1 MPPSLIGFD
10 AGTIEING
18 VTITLKDPSMLDN
31 IELRLATSGG
41 FTKIQRKKGI
51 KALNEDDSDDETT
64 TFEQTL
70 IYLPIFTRYHSALV
84 LKIRKK
90 GLLHLST
97 LALGTV
103 WLRDLIDNHTDGIV
117 KATLWKG
124 GDLQELKE
132 NYSKPEENIVGS
144 QAEAIGE
151 VELRVVFKPG
161 VADVHEKGMQEDL
174 DTRKLWEEYVIMKR
188 EGLRQNIG
196 RQDMV
201 VQVGGLQNTNT
212 GSANTI

>member
-10 AGTIEING
+10 TGTIEING

-41 FTKIQRKKGI
+41 FTKIKRKSI
-51 KALNEDDSDDETT
+51 LARNEDDSDDETK
-64 TFEQTL
+64 TFQQTL
-70 IYLPIFTRYHSALV
+70 IYLPILTRYHSALV
-84 LKIRKK
+84 LKIRRK
-90 GLLHLST
+90 GLLHRST

-132 NYSKPEENIVGS
+132 NYSLPEGNVVGS

-161 VADVHEKGMQEDL
+161 VADVHEKGMQEDE

-196 RQDMV
+196 RQDIV
-201 VQVGGLQNTNT
+201 VQVAGVQNT
-212 GSANTI
+212 SAITI